1 MIVAKMHDDMD
12 EPPKV
17 PMITGAVQKSQP
29 KEPPT
34 DTFVSAA
41 TAVAKVFS
49 PSQTAAAATGSKKS
63 PHISWKKA

>member
-1 MIVAKMHDDMD
+1 MD

-29 KEPPT
+29 KDSLT
-34 DTFVSAA
+34 HVFVSAV

-49 PSQTAAAATGSKKS
+49 PSQMSAVATGFPPLLERS
-63 PHISWKKA
+63 I